1 MNQSGP
7 LVMADFD
14 VLNVMLSHEGTINFR
29 HVKLKDEHQ
38 FRHLF

>member
-7 LVMADFD
+7 LVMAEFD
-14 VLNVMLSHEGTINFR
+14 VLNVMLSHEDTINLR
-29 HVKLKDEHQ
+29 HDKLKDEHQ